1 MDLLTILLIV
11 PGIILLLKGAN
22 LFVDRA
28 SSLAFRFRIKPIV
41 IGLTV
46 VAFGTSFPEL
56 SVNLLSASS
65 GNTDIALGNIIG
77 SNIANILLIL
87 GMSALFTKL
96 SVDKNTTWKEIPLS
110 FLGALFLFIFAFQ
123 QFLDE
128 RLFNQI
134 TNLNSTNFMGSI
146 TFTHG
151 LVLLMVFLIFL
162 YYTFE
167 LSKSKSDNDS
177 NEFKNLPMF
186 KSILLTFFGLFMI
199 VLGGKFTV
207 DSAVT
212 MAKMFGVSESLIALT
227 IVAVGTSLPELV
239 TSVIAARKGQG
250 DIAIGN
256 VVGSNIFNI
265 FFILGI
271 TATVKSIPV
280 NFSNLLDIVFLLIV
294 TIFTFLSILVMEK
307 YRLGKKEGI
316 AMLSLYIFYT
326 IYLIHRG

>member
-1 MDLLTILLIV
+1 MDLITILLLV
-11 PGIILLLKGAN
+11 PGIFLLLKGAN
-22 LFVDRA
+22 LFVDSA
-28 SSLAFRFRIKPIV
+28 SSLALRFKIKPIV

-56 SVNLLSASS
+56 SVNLLSAFD
-65 GNTDIALGNIIG
+65 GNTDIALGNIVG

-96 SVDKNTTWKEIPLS
+96 TVEKNTTWKEIPLS
-110 FLGALFLFIFAFQ
+110 FLGALFLLLFVSQ
-123 QFLDE
+123 SFLDLRE
-128 RLFNQI
+128 FNQI
-134 TNLNSTNFMGSI
+134 FNLNSSNFFGSI

-151 LVLLMVFLIFL
+151 VILLLVFIIFL

-167 LSKSKSDNDS
+167 LSKGKSDDTSEIKSMKLSKS
-177 NEFKNLPMF
+177 
-186 KSILLTFFGLFMI
+186 IGLTLIGLIMI
-199 VLGGKFTV
+199 IFGGKFTV

-212 MAKMFGVSESLIALT
+212 MATIFGVSQGLIALT

-239 TSVIAARKGQG
+239 TSVVASRKGQG
-250 DIAIGN
+250 DIAVGN

-265 FFILGI
+265 FFILGT
-271 TATVKSIPV
+271 TATIKSIPV
-280 NFSNLLDIVFLLIV
+280 NYNNLLDIVFLLFI
-294 TIFTFLSILVMEK
+294 TILTFVSIFVLEK

-326 IYLIHRG
+326 IYLIYRG